1 MAAVRTRSAA
11 PRLLMLQLHS
21 VTNGPRGEPA
31 APTAEFIMVLSNVA
45 ASHCFEWTEWE
56 PAAPTAEIIIVVS
69 NVPASQCFEWTEC
82 II

>member
-1 MAAVRTRSAA
+1 MADANICSRISGHIHVMEIG
-11 PRLLMLQLHS
+11 L
-21 VTNGPRGEPA
+21 
-31 APTAEFIMVLSNVA
+31 
-45 ASHCFEWTEWE
+45 WE